1 MMGSSCDNPDD
12 SAQRI
17 SLNNLLSAD
26 IPNFLSVSSV
36 YNQYMSTTG
45 RRPMTRRLSRT
56 VGRMVETLW
65 RSKHKSHFLVSLLVV
80 SLLVLLTSGRYI
92 ALAEVETE

>member
-1 MMGSSCDNPDD
+1 
-12 SAQRI
+12 
-17 SLNNLLSAD
+17 
-26 IPNFLSVSSV
+26 
-36 YNQYMSTTG
+36 
-45 RRPMTRRLSRT
+45 MTRRLSRT